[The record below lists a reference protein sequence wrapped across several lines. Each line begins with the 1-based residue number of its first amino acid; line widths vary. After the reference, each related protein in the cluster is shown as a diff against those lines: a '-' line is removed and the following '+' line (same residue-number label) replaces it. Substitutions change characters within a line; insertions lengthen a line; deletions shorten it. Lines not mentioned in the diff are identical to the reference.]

1 MDFLYILLQGL
12 KRTKFLFNNHLKKRE
27 NKMNNKL
34 NLRLIF
40 FLLLFTGLIA
50 AQVSDKSTV
59 FISTSSVTQIPA
71 DNIYFTITLSVQ
83 NEDAQKAYE
92 EHKTLEKNLLNIF
105 DEFEIADSN
114 ISYSLLHIGK
124 TSQYS
129 KEKLSY
135 KTRQLVSAKIDDFS
149 KYEPLQLALLSRG
162 IYEYKAKF
170 NSEANDEWID
180 RGLQKALSKATKEAE
195 MTAKN
200 SGKKLGKIL
209 EIEYHHSYPSD
220 THGMTLAVTGLR
232 PGDSLIKL
240 PRYVQLIVSLR
251 VRFELLEKE

>member
-1 MDFLYILLQGL
+1 MYSKLTPRVIL
-12 KRTKFLFNNHLKKRE
+12 
-27 NKMNNKL
+27 
-34 NLRLIF
+34 

-71 DNIYFTITLSVQ
+71 DNIYFSITLSVQ
-83 NEDAQKAYE
+83 NEDAKKAYE

-129 KEKLSY
+129 KEKLY
-135 KTRQLVSAKIDDFS
+135 KTRQLVSAKIDDFG
-149 KYEPLQLALLSRG
+149 KYEPLQLALLSNG
-162 IYEYKAKF
+162 IYEYNAKF
-170 NSEANDEWID
+170 TSEGDDEWVD
-180 RGLQKALSKATKEAE
+180 HGLQKAILKATKEAE

-200 SGKKLGKIL
+200 LGKKLGKIL
-209 EIEYHHSYPSD
+209 EIESSNYYPSTSD
-220 THGMTLAVTGLR
+220 GMTALTVQR
-232 PGDSLIKL
+232 PGESLIDL
-240 PRYVQLIVSLR
+240 PRFVQLRVSLR